1 MFRLPLLLL
10 LSLIAAASANA
21 ALDRAAVVSAGAS
34 VLQVEAQRERGGYS
48 LGSGVVVA
56 ANQVVT
62 NCHVTRDAQEIRVLQ
77 GGLRWRVTAQ
87 AVDLDHDLCLLQ
99 VPGLPAPT
107 AQLGRTADLRLAQP
121 VTALGYTG
129 GIGMQYSAGEVIA
142 LHNLDGGRVVRS
154 TNWFN
159 SGASGGGL
167 FDDAGRLVGI
177 LTFRLR
183 GSSGH
188 YFAAPA
194 EWVQA
199 LLDRAA
205 QVGHEPVMP
214 FDTHA
219 LPYWQKP
226 AAAQPRFLR
235 ADAMLRS
242 DLWGELAALAE
253 EWLLHDAA
261 DAEAWYLL
269 GLASD
274 RLDRPSEARHALE
287 CSLSIEPGRRSA
299 WTKLGVLYERL
310 GLADAATQVRGPLVV
325 LPGDLAPPGPVSA
338 SPSRPCVAQAS

>member
-1 MFRLPLLLL
+1 MSRLPLLLL
-10 LSLIAAASANA
+10 LFLIGAPSAMA
-21 ALDRAAVVSAGAS
+21 ALDRAAFVSTGAS

-56 ANQVVT
+56 ANRVVT
-62 NCHVTRDAQEIRVLQ
+62 NCHVTRDAREIRVLQ

-87 AVDLDHDLCLLQ
+87 SVDLDHDLCLLQ
-99 VPGLPAPT
+99 VPDLPART
-107 AQLGRTADLRLAQP
+107 VELGRSADLRLGQE

-167 FDDAGRLVGI
+167 FDDAGRLVGV

-188 YFAAPA
+188 YFAAPV
-194 EWVQA
+194 EWVQT

-205 QVGHEPVMP
+205 QAGDEPVMP
-214 FDTHA
+214 SDPQA

-242 DLWGELAALAE
+242 DRWVELAELAE
-253 EWLLHDAA
+253 EWLRDDAG

-269 GLASD
+269 GLAYE
-274 RLDRPSEARHALE
+274 RLDRPSRARHALE
-287 CSLSIEPGRRSA
+287 CSVSIEPDRRSA
-299 WTKLGVLYERL
+299 WMKLGLLYDRL
-310 GLADAATQVRGPLVV
+310 SIAEAGAVGI
-325 LPGDLAPPGPVSA
+325 